1 MIIFS
6 VSFHLREKIYFFADK
21 INDRLYIR
29 LVRIRGVKFMEVV
42 IVDDEK
48 VIREQIK
55 KLTVKY
61 EPDCNVIAYE
71 TGEELLAEGKK
82 FDVVSAVQEV
92 LYALFQGY
100 CLQYFLGAFL
110 ESRLSR
116 SKWNSLFVTVLYV
129 VLKLVLN
136 LLIPSGYES
145 IIIIEKQLL
154 LLFML
159 LVLALCLYRAVHTI
173 TVFLVVTFM
182 AVSESSFFLAYMIMT
197 MGSKVFLLWESFLE
211 KGYIAS
217 VDSFMTILKITE
229 CGLQVLLYV
238 VSVSLLYFLLKK
250 VVQSYREK
258 DYVIHRTELLFIL
271 VPGMVGLLLC
281 ILLRVIIVAV
291 ENGVPK
297 LLYDKYPVLILI
309 VPVILILS
317 LLSILYGI
325 KLFQDMIYL
334 NREKN
339 SRIILENQ
347 NGSMQEHMTEMER
360 VYSGIRSMKHDMKN
374 TLAVILQLADQNSEK
389 NAEHLLFPDNLLIQS
404 YDIGIILGNALD
416 NAIEAC
422 RKLEE
427 NEPNAET
434 FIRLSSFPKGKMIF
448 IEIENSFD
456 GKVIR
461 KRQSEFPVTDKAD
474 REAHGIGFANI
485 KNAAEKYHGA
495 VDWSVNNKVF
505 TLLIMM
511 RNERS

>member
-1 MIIFS
+1 M
-6 VSFHLREKIYFFADK
+6 
-21 INDRLYIR
+21 
-29 LVRIRGVKFMEVV
+29 
-42 IVDDEK
+42 
-48 VIREQIK
+48 
-55 KLTVKY
+55 
-61 EPDCNVIAYE
+61 
-71 TGEELLAEGKK
+71 

-116 SKWNSLFVTVLYV
+116 SKWNGLFVIVLYV

-145 IIIIEKQLL
+145 MIIIEKQLL

-182 AVSESSFFLAYMIMT
+182 AVSEISFFLAYMIMQA
-197 MGSKVFLLWESFLE
+197 GNGLFDLWYWCMEQ
-211 KGYIAS
+211 GYITSAETFESIIRCTVIGMYIVMYAAFCIIFYS
-217 VDSFMTILKITE
+217 VLKRIKKSF
-229 CGLQVLLYV
+229 
-238 VSVSLLYFLLKK
+238 
-250 VVQSYREK
+250 REK
-258 DYVIHRTELLFIL
+258 EYIIHRTELLFIL
-271 VPGMVGLLLC
+271 TPGLVGWLLCLLL
-281 ILLRVIIVAV
+281 RIIMVTV
-291 ENGVPK
+291 ENGQTK
-297 LLYDKYPVLILI
+297 LLYDKSPLLLWI

-317 LLSILYGI
+317 LLSILYGV

-347 NGSMQEHMTEMER
+347 IGSMQEHLTEMER

-374 TLAVILQLADQNSEK
+374 TLAVIMQLAAQNSEK
-389 NAEHLLFPDNLLIQS
+389 NAELQAYLSELNQTFDRLEFQFKTGNTVVDTLLNMKYHEAVRTMPDIQIEVEHLLFPDNLLIQC

-495 VDWSVNNKVF
+495 VEWSVNNKVF
-505 TLLIMM
+505 TLSVMLK
-511 RNERS
+511 NERRAE